1 MIKRPHTREKIYI
14 YGKHALNEALSHAP
28 HSLRKVY
35 LSPENSSP
43 ELLAELGRNKIAA
56 AELSRDRAGELL
68 GKEASHQGIIALV
81 DPSAL
86 LISFEDFL
94 RALPSSG
101 LVGTA
106 VAVLAEVQ
114 DPHNVGAIIRS
125 AAAFGL
131 SAVLIP
137 EHRQAP
143 ITGAVV
149 KASAGMAFRIPL
161 VSIGNV
167 NHALEV
173 LKKKGFWTYG
183 LSMRGTTALAEEA
196 FDAPAAFVVGNE
208 GHGVREKTLLA
219 CDIELT
225 IPMNARSESLNAAA
239 AAAVVFY
246 GWSAKHPG
254 ALLRSEATGGQAL

>member
-1 MIKRPHTREKIYI
+1 VIKRPHTREKIYI

-28 HSLRKVY
+28 QSLRKVY
-35 LSPENSSP
+35 LSRENSSP
-43 ELLAELGRNKIAA
+43 ELLALLGKNKIAVA
-56 AELSRDRAGELL
+56 DLSRGRAGELL
-68 GKEASHQGIIALV
+68 GKEASHQGVIALV

-86 LISFEDFL
+86 LISLEQFL
-94 RALPSSG
+94 ATLPTPIPHN
-101 LVGTA
+101 TA
-106 VAVLAEVQ
+106 IAILAEVQ

-125 AAAFGL
+125 ATAFGL

-143 ITGAVV
+143 ITGAVA

-173 LKKKGFWTYG
+173 MKRRGFWIYG
-183 LSMRGTTALAEEA
+183 LSMRGTTVLAEEA
-196 FDAPAAFVVGNE
+196 FDAPTAFIVGNE

-219 CDIELT
+219 CDIELA
-225 IPMNARSESLNAAA
+225 IPMNERSESLNAAVA
-239 AAAVVFY
+239 AAIVFY
-246 GWSAKHPG
+246 GWSVKHPE
-254 ALLRSEATGGQAL
+254 AL

>member
-1 MIKRPHTREKIYI
+1 VIKRPHTREKIYI

-28 HSLRKVY
+28 RSLRKVY

-43 ELLAELGRNKIAA
+43 ALLAELGRNKIAA

-68 GKEASHQGIIALV
+68 GKEASHQGVIALI
-81 DPSAL
+81 DPASL
-86 LISFEDFL
+86 LISLDDFL
-94 RALPSSG
+94 ASLDMSTRPSI
-101 LVGTA
+101 
-106 VAVLAEVQ
+106 AVLAEVQ

-149 KASAGMAFRIPL
+149 KASAGMAFRVPL

-167 NHALEV
+167 NHALDV
-173 LKKKGFWTYG
+173 LKKKGFWIYG
-183 LSMRGTTALAEEA
+183 LSMQGPTALEQEA
-196 FDAPAAFVVGNE
+196 FDAPAAFIVGNE

-219 CDIELT
+219 CDIELS
-225 IPMNARSESLNAAA
+225 IPMNPRSESLNAAA

-246 GWSAKHPG
+246 AWSTKHPE
-254 ALLRSEATGGQAL
+254 AL